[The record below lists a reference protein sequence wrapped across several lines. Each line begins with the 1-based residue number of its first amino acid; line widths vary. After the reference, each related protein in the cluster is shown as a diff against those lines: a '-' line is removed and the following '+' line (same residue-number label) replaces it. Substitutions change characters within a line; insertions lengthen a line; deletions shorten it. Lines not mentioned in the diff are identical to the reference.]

1 MAKSA
6 PETFKKKLR
15 EAEQLYDEAKE
26 LLSGRDKDGFTKL
39 IQWNDIDEAVYRLCK
54 MQGMLEAKIEE
65 LNKDGS
71 QKNKYVDMLQKIE
84 EVTNELCNKR
94 IERNKR

>member
-6 PETFKKKLR
+6 PETFRKLLK
-15 EAEQLYDEAKE
+15 EAEQLYNEAEE
-26 LLSGRDKDGFTKL
+26 LLSGRDKDGFTRL
-39 IQWNDIDEAVYRLCK
+39 IRWDDIDEAVNHLFK
-54 MQGMLEAKIEE
+54 MQGRLEAKIEE

-71 QKNKYVDMLQKIE
+71 QKNKYVDMLQKIK

>member
-15 EAEQLYDEAKE
+15 EAEQLYNEAQE

-39 IQWNDIDEAVYRLCK
+39 IQWNDIDEAVNRLCK
-54 MQGMLEAKIEE
+54 MQGRLEAKIEE

-71 QKNKYVDMLQKIE
+71 QKNKYVDMLQKIK

>member
-6 PETFKKKLR
+6 PETFRKLLK
-15 EAEQLYDEAKE
+15 EAEQLYNEAEE

-39 IQWNDIDEAVYRLCK
+39 IQWNDIDEAVNRLCK
-54 MQGMLEAKIEE
+54 MQGRLEAKIEE

-71 QKNKYVDMLQKIE
+71 QKNKYVDMLQKIK

>member
-26 LLSGRDKDGFTKL
+26 LLSGRDKDGVTKL
-39 IQWNDIDEAVYRLCK
+39 IQWNDIDEAVNRLCK

-71 QKNKYVDMLQKIE
+71 QKNKYVDMLQKIK

>member
-15 EAEQLYDEAKE
+15 EAEQLYNEAQE

-39 IQWNDIDEAVYRLCK
+39 IQWNDIDEAVNRLCK
-54 MQGMLEAKIEE
+54 MQGRLEAKIEE

-71 QKNKYVDMLQKIE
+71 QKNKYVDMSQKIK